1 METNIAALRKRT
13 ESTDKKVT
21 EKASQLLKSICSKQF
36 LLLNHGIL
44 DVYRILGD
52 ISKALQTVEQFP

>member
-1 METNIAALRKRT
+1 MLPRT
-13 ESTDKKVT
+13 ESTDKKVR

-36 LLLNHGIL
+36 LLLNLGIL

-52 ISKALQTVEQFP
+52 ISKALQTVEQFQ